1 MSDLLLLLCLRL
13 RRHRLVP
20 RETVTAHI
28 VPNTQ
33 PTTKQTPA
41 AAAISGTRCTSLS
54 VTRTVVLSVSD
65 DLSSRLIGGFLLGG
79 GEEGGDGEGDGES
92 NDELG
97 ESGREDGASADST
110 RLSSLTI
117 IRAGWL
123 IDTF

>member
-1 MSDLLLLLCLRL
+1 M
-13 RRHRLVP
+13 
-20 RETVTAHI
+20 
-28 VPNTQ
+28 
-33 PTTKQTPA
+33 
-41 AAAISGTRCTSLS
+41 
-54 VTRTVVLSVSD
+54 VLSVSD

-110 RLSSLTI
+110 RLSSLTAGMTTVYIIIDLYECNCMHVEAHGSVRAVKRDSPI